1 MKKLNNKGWKFVG
14 LTFLLSIVPYYFIIS
29 QKDLGSIWI
38 WVLMWMPALAGII
51 MRLVTREGL
60 FKGLRWNPLKAPK
73 LIIVAAFLPLAIELI
88 SLTATLWLNGA
99 VLKEDF
105 LLLEGGE
112 ISVSG
117 TAMLFGA
124 GLQPWYVFI
133 PNYLLSYFTGVLFY
147 SLAFAFGEEYGWRGY
162 LQKQWAPENSKIAG
176 FLMIGVIW
184 GLWHLPGILLG
195 HNFPEYPLVGGLI
208 LMPLLCMAFSVI
220 FGTAF
225 NKGYVIWVP
234 AIFHGAVNIS
244 AEISAIATVEES
256 IVNPISDTIYFGLW
270 MAAAAVIMRKLIL
283 RKDVVKSS
291 PIPEPQV

>member
-1 MKKLNNKGWKFVG
+1 
-14 LTFLLSIVPYYFIIS
+14 
-29 QKDLGSIWI
+29 
-38 WVLMWMPALAGII
+38 
-51 MRLVTREGL
+51 
-60 FKGLRWNPLKAPK
+60 
-73 LIIVAAFLPLAIELI
+73 
-88 SLTATLWLNGA
+88 
-99 VLKEDF
+99 
-105 LLLEGGE
+105 
-112 ISVSG
+112 
-117 TAMLFGA
+117 MLFGA

-256 IVNPISDTIYFGLW
+256 IVNPLSDSIYFGLW
-270 MAAAAVIMRKLIL
+270 IAAAAVIMRKLIL
-283 RKDVVKSS
+283 RKDAVKSS